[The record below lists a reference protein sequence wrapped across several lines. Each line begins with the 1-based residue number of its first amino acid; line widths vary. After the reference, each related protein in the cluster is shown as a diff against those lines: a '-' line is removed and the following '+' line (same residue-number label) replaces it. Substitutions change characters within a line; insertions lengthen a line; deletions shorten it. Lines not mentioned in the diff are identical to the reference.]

1 MNFLPIVSRE
11 LRVVSRKSWMYWV
24 RVIFAL
30 AGVIAA
36 LLMFFEGATS
46 RIARGEPMLW
56 VLARSHG
63 DGDFLR
69 RMVTADASIQRTG
82 GQLGPSFLTPLKGLM
97 WW

>member
-1 MNFLPIVSRE
+1 VNFLPIVSRE

-36 LLMFFEGATS
+36 LLMFFEGPTS

-56 VLARSHG
+56 VLSAVT
-63 DGDFLR
+63 
-69 RMVTADASIQRTG
+69 MVMAIFCGGLLTADCISSEKREDT
-82 GQLGPSFLTPLKGLM
+82 LGLLFDGAQGP
-97 WW
+97 